1 MAHSILG
8 DDKDRDNLF
17 DFNVGQFIHDYPGRV
32 VDEVKSALNQIE
44 TERQVATM
52 PGPGTLRL
60 ATAPFAP
67 ALQTLYSQAG
77 NVLAPFV
84 NRHNQ
89 SIVDAQR
96 QFEGRFGLPT
106 IEHTREHEP
115 ITGEQL
121 AAPIAAAGS
130 LLRGKFPTWFSP
142 ARRAVNAAPQQRGNL
157 DYWLGRLK
165 QQKGAVSEA
174 KDLGLLSTQGEATE
188 SLLSAAPGTLTK
200 EEALNFIEPIE
211 LEETVLGR
219 SPRVPDELNRLPEVL
234 FSREGFVPEGPDD
247 TKYADDDTLNLPG
260 GENPQEIL
268 IQLPTNDRVDEAQM
282 IVDAMGE
289 SHEAGVQMEDL
300 FGISYAEALKV
311 LSESEIPSYTNQ
323 YTGGHWDEPNVLVSL
338 RLNERIVDG
347 KKTLHIEEIQSDW
360 HQQGQKKGYGDTPT
374 ESVIKDYYEF
384 TDIEWDSLTSD
395 AQELLSDEMVAES
408 QWKTVPDAPY
418 KKTWHELGWKRAF
431 LEALRDPSI
440 EQLTWTTGDVQADR
454 YDLAKHIDKIRVQ
467 TLRVANIENLG
478 NGKFLVTNA
487 SGIRSLFNTLEEA
500 QEDVRQSRKNMGNKV
515 SLRIWGKGD
524 DEASDKT
531 VRLNDLPRHVGKEL
545 ADKIYSDLDWSSGGI
560 SEQSYEGLDLQ
571 IGGEFHKQ
579 LYDQKITP
587 FAKRFLKLFGI
598 EPKRISSATE
608 FDEVYGADGER
619 YFIQRDLVDGQFDI
633 IQGRRD
639 DENSHQ
645 WMRAFSNYEDAI
657 EGLGDFG
664 DVKDDLWKINI
675 TPEMRETYA
684 EGVPLAVREDERGLL
699 GRYA

>member
-142 ARRAVNAAPQQRGNL
+142 ARRAVNTAPQQRGNL

-188 SLLSAAPGTLTK
+188 SLLSAASGTLTK

-268 IQLPTNDRVDEAQM
+268 IQLPTNDRADEAQM

-360 HQQGQKKGYGDTPT
+360 HQQGQKRGYRDSTKPSSYSDRDLSEAKEYFGITDETWAEISQRQR
-374 ESVIKDYYEF
+374 ESYVDEF
-384 TDIEWDSLTSD
+384 L
-395 AQELLSDEMVAES
+395 QEGQLLSR
-408 QWKTVPDAPY
+408 VPDAPY

-500 QEDVRQSRKNMGNKV
+500 QEDVRQSRKNMGNTV

-579 LYDQKITP
+579 LYDQKITK
-587 FAKRFLKLFGI
+587 FSERFLKPFGV
-598 EPKRISSATE
+598 EPQRIQGKKYWE
-608 FDEVYGADGER
+608 
-619 YFIQRDLVDGQFDI
+619 IFDI
-633 IQGRRD
+633 QTGKFVNFFDTEEEAKRHV
-639 DENSHQ
+639 EWVNE
-645 WMRAFSNYEDAI
+645 ATPGYP
-657 EGLGDFG
+657 
-664 DVKDDLWKINI
+664 KDYRSRIKNNEDLWKINI
-675 TPEMRETYA
+675 TPEMRETY
-684 EGVPLAVREDERGLL
+684 EGGVPLAVREDERGLL